1 MGMSYAN
8 NIQDYLPGIPRNRK
22 YQMTSSRHNK
32 NTDCNHKTPSVIEGA
47 AIVENMLDALTLLDM
62 SGNIIYHNPASLA
75 LHGYKTAEEAH
86 LPKSHYIDHWEVS
99 NLNGVSVPVE
109 DWPFSRVLDG
119 QAFSNYELQVRNK
132 VNGKIFTGSYSGKLL
147 RDENSD
153 TQYVMLTIRDISQ
166 QKQTEKELRKERLL
180 LQTIYDTIPV
190 MLSIYD
196 PQIEEISL
204 NKHVERVTGWTIEDT
219 QKTHIMNLVYPDPEY
234 RENVAKFMQSLQEG
248 FKDIIMIGKDGR
260 KIQTSWAN
268 VQISD
273 GRQVGIG
280 IDISE
285 RKLAEQKLRQYS
297 ERLQFL
303 HLVDEAIL
311 TAGSEKEVAQAVVD
325 HIPDVIPGCFNAN
338 VTLLNFKDNEFSLVA
353 MSDNEN
359 FELEE
364 IWPIPDP
371 SIWEHVQND
380 LLKDKEYTLDELKWL
395 PVSSALIE
403 YFSKNG
409 IQSFI
414 HYPILIKDQLIG
426 TLNLGIGKKGSLE
439 SDEKELI
446 KELLTPLAIG
456 IEQARLHEKALEKNR
471 HLLETVIN
479 NIPVSVML
487 IRGEDLKVLFANPS
501 YYEITEGKNL
511 VGKTLD
517 DIWPD
522 PDRDF
527 TKLCRQVLAS
537 KKPFYVEDDH
547 ITVPH
552 NSGPHPETAYF
563 SWWLFPVDI
572 PGEDEVGILNMA
584 YETTDRK
591 NAEEALVNAE
601 RLTTIGR
608 MATSLAHEIN
618 NPIQSVVGCLGLAME
633 NLEEGKDATQFMD
646 VAMEELLRASQIVH
660 RMRDLGRKREAKK
673 EHKNI
678 NTLLE
683 KVIILTQKKAQD
695 QQIDVLWDEDK
706 NLPLVPLIPDRI
718 HQVFLNLVLNA
729 IEAMPDGG
737 SLRIGTSKTKAP
749 PGIKITFTDTGK
761 GISQEDQD
769 QLFEPFHSTKQLGL
783 GLGLYVS
790 RRIIHSHHGEIK
802 VDSEI
807 EKGTTFTI
815 WLPIETDW
823 TKND

>member
-1 MGMSYAN
+1 M
-8 NIQDYLPGIPRNRK
+8 
-22 YQMTSSRHNK
+22 
-32 NTDCNHKTPSVIEGA
+32 
-47 AIVENMLDALTLLDM
+47 ENMLDALTIIDM
-62 SGNIIYHNPASLA
+62 SGEIVYHNRASLT
-75 LHGYKTAEEAH
+75 LHGYQSLEEAR
-86 LPKSHYIDHWEVS
+86 LPKANYSDLWAVS
-99 NLNGVSVPVE
+99 DLNGHPVPLI
-109 DWPFSRVLDG
+109 DWPSARALSG
-119 QAFSNYELQVRNK
+119 QTFSNYELQVRNK
-132 VNGKIFTGSYSGKLL
+132 VNGKTFIGSYSGKLL
-147 RDENSD
+147 KDDNGDSV
-153 TQYVMLTIRDISQ
+153 YAILTIRDLTQ
-166 QKQTEKELRKERLL
+166 HKQTEKELRKERLL

-196 PQIEEISL
+196 PQIEEMSL
-204 NKHVERVTGWTIEDT
+204 NKHVERVTGWTSKDFQE
-219 QKTHIMNLVYPDPEY
+219 THIMELVYPDPEY
-234 RENVAKFMQSLQEG
+234 RENVAGFMQSLQEG
-248 FKDIIMIGKDGR
+248 FKDIVMVGKDGSE
-260 KIQTSWAN
+260 IQTSWAN

-285 RKLAEQKLRQYS
+285 RKSAEQKLRQYS
-297 ERLQFL
+297 KRLQFL
-303 HLVDEAIL
+303 HLVDESIL
-311 TAGSEKEVAQAVVD
+311 SAGSEREVAQAVVD
-325 HIPDVIPGCFNAN
+325 HIPEIIPGCANAN
-338 VTLLNFKDNEFSLVA
+338 VTLINIDDNEFSLVA
-353 MSDNEN
+353 MSEIKN
-359 FELEE
+359 FDLEE
-364 IWPIPDP
+364 VWPMPTP
-371 SIWEHVQND
+371 SIWQPFQDD
-380 LLKDKEYTLDELKWL
+380 LIKHEEFILDELDKL
-395 PVSSALIE
+395 PISTSLLE
-403 YFSKNG
+403 YLSNEG

-414 HYPILIKDQLIG
+414 HYPIIIEQQLIG
-426 TLNLGIGKKGSLE
+426 TLNLGMVKNGCLNTE
-439 SDEKELI
+439 EKDLI
-446 KELLTPLAIG
+446 QELLTPLAIG

-501 YYEITEGKNL
+501 YYEITEGNNL
-511 VGKTLD
+511 VGKTLNE
-517 DIWPD
+517 IWPD

-537 KKPFYVEDDH
+537 NSPFYVEDDH
-547 ITVPH
+547 ISIPR
-552 NSGPHPETAYF
+552 NSGHHPESAYF

-572 PGEDEVGILNMA
+572 PGEEEVGILNMA

-618 NPIQSVVGCLGLAME
+618 NPIQSVVGCLGLALE

-678 NTLLE
+678 NTLIE

-695 QQIDVLWDEDK
+695 QQIDVLWEEDQ
-706 NLPLVPLIPDRI
+706 NLPFVPLIPDRI
-718 HQVFLNLVLNA
+718 HQVFLNLILNA

-737 SLRIGTSKTKAP
+737 SLSIGTSITKS
-749 PGIKITFTDTGK
+749 PGGINITFEDTGK

-790 RRIIHSHHGEIK
+790 RRIIHSHHGEIE
-802 VDSEI
+802 VESEI
-807 EKGTTFTI
+807 NKGTTFTI
-815 WLPIETDW
+815 WLPTD
-823 TKND
+823 TN